1 MANVESWRRAVTSGL
16 SRESESRACN
26 SRKRIL
32 RHHLLN
38 ITHKMER
45 TCAANDDTEGRV
57 LLTAFHE
64 YEGKQKEST
73 ISSNGSLA

>member
-1 MANVESWRRAVTSGL
+1 
-16 SRESESRACN
+16 
-26 SRKRIL
+26 
-32 RHHLLN
+32 
-38 ITHKMER
+38 MER